1 MNIFTTFAPLM
12 KKVGIILFMFLMLTS
27 CNGSQQEEQE
37 NGAEALYSEAL
48 QAFEAG
54 NVNLCKILIDS
65 IHSEY
70 RMNVDVRK
78 KAVSL
83 MQEVKAYED
92 ERTKQYFDSLRPIRQ
107 AQYDS
112 LSNYFR
118 VSGDTAYYD
127 YVKYVHRSQSGAAP
141 RISLIAE
148 VKDNGDLQ
156 LISVYMGKK
165 LDHKRVRVTNKDN
178 FFVESAEISL
188 DSPYNNRFDDFGTRW
203 EYLTLTGDNMGDL
216 PSFISSNAETQ
227 LKVTL
232 FADSIEKK
240 KGKKA
245 VSYTYLLDPQDR
257 KAIKQAV
264 ELSRVLND
272 INKLKVEN

>member
-12 KKVGIILFMFLMLTS
+12 KKVGIILFMFLMFLMLTS

-37 NGAEALYSEAL
+37 NGAEALYCEAR

-127 YVKYVHRSQSGAAP
+127 YVKG
-141 RISLIAE
+141 IE
-148 VKDNGDLQ
+148 NLQ
-156 LISVYMGKK
+156 KNTGIQARM
-165 LDHKRVRVTNKDN
+165 
-178 FFVESAEISL
+178 
-188 DSPYNNRFDDFGTRW
+188 PFD
-203 EYLTLTGDNMGDL
+203 M
-216 PSFISSNAETQ
+216 
-227 LKVTL
+227 V
-232 FADSIEKK
+232 IE
-240 KGKKA
+240 
-245 VSYTYLLDPQDR
+245 
-257 KAIKQAV
+257 
-264 ELSRVLND
+264 
-272 INKLKVEN
+272 